1 MICSESVA
9 INSLLP
15 GCGEQ
20 AQMRIIKWQAPLAF
34 SMSISIAFAWA
45 TSTANALSADEKVIV
60 YSVCAIPAN
69 AVIKEE
75 QLAERIIKSG
85 KTQFDTVSCIKN
97 AAGYQ
102 SAYGFQNGQIVE
114 MSQLKACKTKF
125 RQMNPTHVACPRKL
139 VLWTRIDVAKGH
151 LMTDSDLEVRPT
163 VVSDCSASS
172 LLVEDK
178 IVGRK
183 ASRNI
188 SKGTRLTS
196 QMF

>member
-1 MICSESVA
+1 
-9 INSLLP
+9 
-15 GCGEQ
+15 
-20 AQMRIIKWQAPLAF
+20 
-34 SMSISIAFAWA
+34 MSISIAFAWA
-45 TSTANALSADEKVIV
+45 TSIANAQSADEKVIV
-60 YSVCAIPAN
+60 YAVCAIPAN

-75 QLAERIIKSG
+75 QLAERVIKSG

-102 SAYGFQNGQIVE
+102 SACGLQGGQIVV
-114 MSQLKACKTKF
+114 MSELKACKTKF

-139 VLWTRIDVAKGH
+139 VLWTRIDIARGH
-151 LMTDSDLEVRPT
+151 SIIDSDFEVRPT
-163 VVSDCSASS
+163 VISDCPASA

-178 IVGRK
+178 VVGRK